1 MSLEDEF
8 RDVPEE
14 TRWQGRF
21 IAAKTRG
28 RWEYVSRARGIKAA
42 VILAF
47 TPEDEVVLV
56 EQFRVPLGR
65 PCIELP
71 AGLIG
76 DDAGGEDE
84 DAATAA
90 IRELEEETGYHAAR
104 MEDLG
109 EYYSSPGMVT
119 EAFTLFRAYDLTRI
133 GPGGGVEGEGITVH
147 HVPRTQLADFLAAKR
162 AQGYAIDVRMLMLL
176 SPEWLTK

>member
-1 MSLEDEF
+1 MSLEDEY
-8 RDVPEE
+8 RDEPEV

-21 IAAKTRG
+21 IAARTRG

-42 VILAF
+42 VILAI

-56 EQFRVPLGR
+56 EQFRIPLGR

-76 DDAGGEDE
+76 DDDGGEGE

-90 IRELEEETGYHAAR
+90 IRELEEETGYHAER

-109 EYYSSPGMVT
+109 EFYSSPGMVS
-119 EAFTLFRAYDLTRI
+119 EAFTLFRAYDLTRV
-133 GPGGGVEGEGITVH
+133 GEGGGVEGEGITVH
-147 HVPRTQLADFLAAKR
+147 HVPRAGIADFIAAKR
-162 AQGYAIDVRMLMLL
+162 AEGYGIDTRMLMLL
-176 SPEWLTK
+176 SPSWL